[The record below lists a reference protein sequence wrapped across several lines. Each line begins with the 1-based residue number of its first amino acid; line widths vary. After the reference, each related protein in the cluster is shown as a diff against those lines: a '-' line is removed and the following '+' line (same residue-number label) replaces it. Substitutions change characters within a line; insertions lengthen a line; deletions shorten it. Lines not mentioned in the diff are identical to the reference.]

1 MAPENGKHGLRSGAG
16 EVLEI
21 GFGTGLEI
29 VPVTR
34 TVEPAASHTRRDTT
48 VVALGP
54 SATFLVQANVATNRG
69 VPTR

>member
-21 GFGTGLEI
+21 GLEI